1 VVNLKH
7 HVTTTADNSARR
19 AILEDLFYD
28 FHKRRGQVYWMN
40 FTRGLFF
47 GIGSVVGGT
56 IVVALVVWIL
66 SWFTGIPEFGQ
77 WVQGIINTIEKK

>member
-1 VVNLKH
+1 MVNLKH